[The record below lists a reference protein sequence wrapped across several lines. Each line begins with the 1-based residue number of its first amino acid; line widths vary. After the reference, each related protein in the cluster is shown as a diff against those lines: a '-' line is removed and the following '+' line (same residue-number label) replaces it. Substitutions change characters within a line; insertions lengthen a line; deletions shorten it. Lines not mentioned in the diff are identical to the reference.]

1 MKIQIKEISISI
13 GLIIVIGFLCIIFM
27 NSVKTNWVLFSDSIK
42 KSAVETKTNSF
53 KITPEEAIEII
64 AKKYDFEK
72 SSLLEYGG
80 IDKETGF
87 YIINL
92 SPGESKGAAGRT
104 FYVNP
109 YSGEVKDPFE
119 EFIKSI
125 REKTN

>member
-1 MKIQIKEISISI
+1 MKIKIRETSIFI
-13 GLIIVIGFLCIIFM
+13 GLILVIGFLCIIFM
-27 NSVKTNWVLFSDSIK
+27 NPVKTKFVLFSDSIE
-42 KSAVETKTNSF
+42 KSTIETKTNSF

-64 AKKYDFEK
+64 ANKYGFEK
-72 SSLLEYGG
+72 TLLEYGG

-109 YSGEVKDPFE
+109 SSGEIKDPFE